1 MDILRVADRSVTLL
15 EEPRC
20 KSFEKHRKSCD
31 FRDFDDFSLIQVGAG
46 RGGVQRYEHIYFLDR
61 SRCSLSE
68 FERIWRGLGDSG
80 SYGLKVQL
88 QSPDQGACASPGLVD
103 RPGRSGRSRNIGNRK
118 SARK

>member
-1 MDILRVADRSVTLL
+1 MDILRIVDRSVTLR
-15 EEPRC
+15 EEPWRE
-20 KSFEKHRKSCD
+20 SFEKYRKSCD
-31 FRDFDDFSLIQVGAG
+31 FRDFDDFSPIQVGAG

-61 SRCSLSE
+61 SRCPLSE

-80 SYGLKVQL
+80 GYGVKVQL
-88 QSPDQGACASPGLVD
+88 QAQGACASPGLVD